1 MARSYDD
8 LMVSSG
14 EPVAGRI
21 ESNGVGA
28 AWLDWGGRG
37 DVLVLLHPNG
47 FCAGLYDPLARRLAA
62 GRRVVGIDLRGHGDS
77 DDVVDPMLLGN
88 DMMAS
93 DALAVLEHLGI
104 DRFAVVGVS
113 SGGAVGCEMAAM
125 APDRVTALVLCEAIA
140 IDARVRE
147 DQLFG
152 FVDGP
157 DGPVHPLAVGAR
169 RRRDVWD
176 DREAVWA
183 SYGSRP
189 PLDEL
194 HPDALAGY
202 VRWGFRDRPDGRV
215 ELSCRPETEAQIFG
229 SAVRHGPVES
239 FEALRRVAADG
250 RVPVSVLVGSTTDLD
265 REWFRGQAEVLGV
278 DIEVVDGG
286 HFFLF
291 EDVDRGVGLIEQ
303 HLMVSGGLIA
313 AQPGGSDGSVDGEK
327 RL

>member
-1 MARSYDD
+1 MA
-8 LMVSSG
+8 
-14 EPVAGRI
+14 
-21 ESNGVGA
+21 
-28 AWLDWGGRG
+28 
-37 DVLVLLHPNG
+37 
-47 FCAGLYDPLARRLAA
+47 
-62 GRRVVGIDLRGHGDS
+62 
-77 DDVVDPMLLGN
+77 
-88 DMMAS
+88 
-93 DALAVLEHLGI
+93 
-104 DRFAVVGVS
+104 AVV
-113 SGGAVGCEMAAM
+113 
-125 APDRVTALVLCEAIA
+125 PDRVTALVLCEAVA

-157 DGPVHPLAVGAR
+157 DGPVHPLAAGAR

-176 DREAVWA
+176 DRAAVRA
-183 SYGSRP
+183 SYGSRS

-194 HPDALAGY
+194 HPDTLAGY

-229 SAVRHGPVES
+229 STERHGPVES

-250 RVPVSVLVGSTTDLD
+250 RVPAAVLVGSTTDLD

-291 EDVDRGVGLIEQ
+291 EDVDRGVRLIEE
-303 HLMVSGGLIA
+303 HLRNLGNQLPDG
-313 AQPGGSDGSVDGEK
+313 PGEADDTVEGETD
-327 RL
+327 

>member
-1 MARSYDD
+1 
-8 LMVSSG
+8 
-14 EPVAGRI
+14 
-21 ESNGVGA
+21 
-28 AWLDWGGRG
+28 
-37 DVLVLLHPNG
+37 
-47 FCAGLYDPLARRLAA
+47 
-62 GRRVVGIDLRGHGDS
+62 
-77 DDVVDPMLLGN
+77 
-88 DMMAS
+88 
-93 DALAVLEHLGI
+93 
-104 DRFAVVGVS
+104 VS
-113 SGGAVGCEMAAM
+113 SGGAVGGEMAAV
-125 APDRVTALVLCEAIA
+125 APDRVTALVLCEAVA

-157 DGPVHPLAVGAR
+157 DGPVHPLAAGAR

-176 DREAVWA
+176 DRDAVRA

-229 SAVRHGPVES
+229 STERHGPAES
-239 FEALRRVAADG
+239 FEALRRVAVDG
-250 RVPVSVLVGSTTDLD
+250 RVPAAVLVGSTTDLD

-278 DIEVVDGG
+278 DLEVVDGG

-291 EDVDRGVGLIEQ
+291 EDVDRGVRLIEE
-303 HLMVSGGLIA
+303 HLMALGDLR
-313 AQPGGSDGSVDGEK
+313 PGAPDRSDSSAEGETD
-327 RL
+327 

>member
-8 LMVSSG
+8 LMGGSG

-21 ESNGVGA
+21 ESNGVRT
-28 AWLDWGGRG
+28 AWLDWGGVG
-37 DVLVLLHPNG
+37 DALVLLHPNG
-47 FCAGLYDPLARRLAA
+47 FCAGVYDPLARRLAT
-62 GRRVVGIDLRGHGDS
+62 RHRVLGIDLRGHGDS

-88 DMMAS
+88 DIMAS

-104 DRFAVVGVS
+104 DQFAVVGVS
-113 SGGAVGCEMAAM
+113 SGGAVGGEMAAV
-125 APDRVTALVLCEAIA
+125 APDRVTALVLCEAVA

-157 DGPVHPLAVGAR
+157 DGPVHPLAAGAR

-176 DREAVWA
+176 DRDAVRA

-229 SAVRHGPVES
+229 STERHGPAES
-239 FEALRRVAADG
+239 FEALRRVAVDG
-250 RVPVSVLVGSTTDLD
+250 RVPAAVLVGSTTDLD
-265 REWFRGQAEVLGV
+265 REWFRCQAEVLGV
-278 DIEVVDGG
+278 DLEVVDGG

-291 EDVDRGVGLIEQ
+291 EDVDRGVRLIEE
-303 HLMVSGGLIA
+303 HLMALGDLR
-313 AQPGGSDGSVDGEK
+313 PGAPDRSDSSAEGETD
-327 RL
+327 

>member
-8 LMVSSG
+8 LMGCSG
-14 EPVAGRI
+14 EPVGGRI
-21 ESNGVGA
+21 ESDGVGA
-28 AWLDWGGRG
+28 AWLDWGGFG
-37 DVLVLLHPNG
+37 DALVLLHPNG
-47 FCAGLYDPLARRLAA
+47 FCAGVYDPLARRLAS
-62 GRRVVGIDLRGHGDS
+62 GHRVIGIDLRGHGDS

-88 DMMAS
+88 DVMAS
-93 DALAVLEHLGI
+93 DALAVLEYLGI
-104 DRFAVVGVS
+104 DRFAVVGAS
-113 SGGAVGCEMAAM
+113 FGGAVGGEMAAV
-125 APDRVTALVLCEAIA
+125 APDRVTALVLCEAVA

-157 DGPVHPLAVGAR
+157 DGPVHPLAAGAR

-176 DREAVWA
+176 DRAAVRA

-194 HPDALAGY
+194 HPDTLAGY
-202 VRWGFRDRPDGRV
+202 VRWGFG
-215 ELSCRPETEAQIFG
+215 STE
-229 SAVRHGPVES
+229 RHGPAES

-250 RVPVSVLVGSTTDLD
+250 RVPAAVLVGSTTDLD

-291 EDVDRGVGLIEQ
+291 EDVDWGVRLIEE
-303 HLMVSGGLIA
+303 HLRNLGNQLPDG
-313 AQPGGSDGSVDGEK
+313 PGQAGATVEGETD
-327 RL
+327 

>member
-8 LMVSSG
+8 LMGCSG
-14 EPVAGRI
+14 EPVGGRI
-21 ESNGVGA
+21 ESDGVGA
-28 AWLDWGGRG
+28 AWLDWGGFG
-37 DVLVLLHPNG
+37 AALVLLHPNG
-47 FCAGLYDPLARRLAA
+47 FCAGVYDPLARRLAS
-62 GRRVVGIDLRGHGDS
+62 GHRVIGIDLRGHGDS

-88 DMMAS
+88 DVMAS
-93 DALAVLEHLGI
+93 DALAVLEYLGI
-104 DRFAVVGVS
+104 DRFAVVGAS
-113 SGGAVGCEMAAM
+113 FGGAVGGEMAAV
-125 APDRVTALVLCEAIA
+125 APDRVTALVLCEAVA

-157 DGPVHPLAVGAR
+157 DGPVHPLAAGAR

-176 DREAVWA
+176 DRAAVRA

-194 HPDALAGY
+194 HPDTLAGY

-229 SAVRHGPVES
+229 STERHGPAES

-250 RVPVSVLVGSTTDLD
+250 RVPAAVLVGSTTDLD

-291 EDVDRGVGLIEQ
+291 EDVDRGVRLIED
-303 HLMVSGGLIA
+303 HLRNLGNQLPDG
-313 AQPGGSDGSVDGEK
+313 PGQAGATVEGETD
-327 RL
+327 